1 MKNGR
6 SGYDWGA
13 VELAEGHLGSAV
25 LRRDFLGDHEVD
37 WAMSLPTLVLMVL
50 LLIIVAGGT
59 FLKGE
64 VYRQESYSLGTLLCV
79 LIMVLLLIRG
89 HL

>member
-1 MKNGR
+1 
-6 SGYDWGA
+6 
-13 VELAEGHLGSAV
+13 
-25 LRRDFLGDHEVD
+25 
-37 WAMSLPTLVLMVL
+37 MSLPTLVLMVL